1 MALTQS
7 MYTPC
12 VGCVFWGYD
21 KRCFL
26 QLKARWIVVLR
37 IKMIVQRKGLNVN
50 IVIKHLVIYI
60 YVFFPSSMRSYWLL
74 RGDMTYNNEAVVC
87 FSLCYIT
94 NHTMTSPSGNSS
106 FCFSRMSMF
115 PSAGLRGTKWTVS
128 LRTSHSVFNK
138 CNGWTGLSSSAKNP
152 ATNWIWSICPV
163 IRQYYYGVVIFPL
176 LKLTSQ

>member
-1 MALTQS
+1 MLFAIESTLNCCS
-7 MYTPC
+7 KDKDDCSEKRVECKYCKKTPS
-12 VGCVFWGYD
+12 Y
-21 KRCFL
+21 
-26 QLKARWIVVLR
+26 IY
-37 IKMIVQRKGLNVN
+37 
-50 IVIKHLVIYI
+50 IYI
-60 YVFFPSSMRSYWLL
+60 YVFFPSSMCSRWLL

-138 CNGWTGLSSSAKNP
+138 CIGWTGLSSSAKNP